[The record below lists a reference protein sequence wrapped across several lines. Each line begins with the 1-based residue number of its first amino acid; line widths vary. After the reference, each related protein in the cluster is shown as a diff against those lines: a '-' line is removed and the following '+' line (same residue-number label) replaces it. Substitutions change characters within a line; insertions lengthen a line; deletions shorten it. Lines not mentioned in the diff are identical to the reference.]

1 MASVKLKFRPSADSG
16 KEGTLVFQLI
26 HGRVVRRIAS
36 GYKIFSSEWDE
47 AGGRIVLPLAMSAR
61 HGQIELVRFNVEW
74 ELQRLRK
81 AVGLLERT
89 RRRWTIDEAVRRAF
103 PCVDAGHSVFGFIS
117 AQASRKRQLGKI
129 RSSETYRSALNSFM
143 RFRQGIDLTFDMIDS
158 DLMELYEAELRG
170 RGVSRNT
177 SSFYLRILRT
187 NYKLAVEKGL
197 TQDHC
202 PFKHVYCG
210 IDKTVKRSLPFSGIK
225 KIKELDLAQSPKL
238 AFARD
243 MFIFSFCTRGMSFV
257 DMAFLKKK
265 TFGTATLPT
274 AGRRPGSCSP
284 LNGQGRCRTFSTGA
298 GKATPSICCPSS
310 AMRMATSA
318 ANTRTR

>member
-1 MASVKLKFRPSADSG
+1 MASVKLKFRPSADPG

-61 HGQIELVRFNVEW
+61 HGQVELVRFNVEW

-89 RRRWTIDEAVRRAF
+89 RRRWTIDEAVRWAF

-117 AQASRKRQLGKI
+117 AQASRKMQLGKI

-158 DLMELYEAELRG
+158 DLMVLYEAELRG

-187 NYKLAVEKGL
+187 NYKPAVEEGL
-197 TQDHC
+197 TQDRS

-225 KIKELDLAQSPKL
+225 KIKELDLAQRPKL

-265 TFGTATLPT
+265 TFGTATLLT

>member
-1 MASVKLKFRPSADSG
+1 MASVKLKFRPSADPG

-36 GYKIFSSEWDE
+36 GYKIFSSEWNE
-47 AGGRIVLPLAMSAR
+47 ACGRVVLPLAMSAR
-61 HGQIELVRFNVEW
+61 HGKIELIRFNVEW

-158 DLMELYEAELRG
+158 DLMVLYEAELRG

-187 NYKLAVEKGL
+187 NYKLAVEEGL
-197 TQDHC
+197 TQDRS

-225 KIKELDLAQSPKL
+225 KIKELDLAQRPKL

-265 TFGTATLPT
+265 TFGTATLLT